1 MKVYYTEI
9 DSSIGKLLLTATNYG
24 MTGIHFSA
32 DERPEM
38 VKDSMEEGRD
48 HPVLQEA
55 VDQLLDYFCNRRQGF
70 TVPLS
75 FDGTDFQ
82 KAVWREL
89 LEIPYGETRTYAE
102 IAASIQNERAVRAV
116 GQANRSNPLP
126 ILIPC
131 HRVIGKNNKLT
142 GYAGKQVDK
151 KEFLLKLEGAL

>member
-1 MKVYYTEI
+1 MKVYYTEM
-9 DSSIGKLLLTATNYG
+9 DSSIGKLFLTATDIG
-24 MTGIHFSA
+24 MTGIYFSL
-32 DERPEM
+32 ENIPET
-38 VKDSMEEGRD
+38 VKVKMEEERS
-48 HPVLQEA
+48 HPVLQAA
-55 VDQLLDYFCNRRQGF
+55 VGQLLDYFSNKRQQF

-82 KAVWREL
+82 KAVWRKL

-102 IAASIQNERAVRAV
+102 IAASIQNEKAVRAV
-116 GQANRSNPLP
+116 GQANRANRLP

-151 KEFLLKLEGAL
+151 KELLLKLEGVL